1 MAAPFNYPEISI
13 PDSELC
19 KKATQLVAEV
29 SDISLY
35 NHCVRTYLFG
45 EILGQRDGLK
55 YDRELLY
62 LGAVMHDLGFTKR
75 FDGNQRFEVDGAD
88 AAQAFLLEH
97 GLPEEKAEIVWDAIA
112 LHTSIG
118 IASRKQ
124 PEIALVH
131 LGAGVDVLGLRVED
145 LAPQTLERV
154 IEAYPRKGWNKTCL
168 ELLISQVRGKPQ
180 AAAFTWMAEIGRT
193 HVHGFAC
200 PSFDDMIHNNPFD
213 E

>member
-1 MAAPFNYPEISI
+1 MAAPFNFTEISI
-13 PDSELC
+13 PDSELA

-29 SDISLY
+29 STKSLY
-35 NHCVRTYLFG
+35 NHCIRTYLFA
-45 EILGQRDGLK
+45 EILGQHDRLK

-62 LGAVMHDLGFTKR
+62 LGAVMHDLGFTER

-88 AAQAFLLEH
+88 AAQAFLTEH
-97 GLPEEKAEIVWDAIA
+97 GLPQEKAQIVWDAIA

-131 LGAGVDVLGLRVED
+131 LGAGMDAFGLRAEDIPQETVEK
-145 LAPQTLERV
+145 A
-154 IEAYPRKGWNKTCL
+154 IEAYPRLGWNRACL
-168 ELLISQVRGKPQ
+168 ELVISQVKRKPQ
-180 AAAFTWMAEIGRT
+180 AAAFTWMAEVGRT

-200 PSFDDMIHNNPFD
+200 PSFDDVIRNSPFD